1 MARYTYANTSS
12 YRRSQKKR
20 RFRKRARGKYSLKKT
35 VKRILNKQTETKY
48 FDVAGENLELYH
60 NVGQSGGVALATQ
73 RYSDP
78 TFFNPWSDIP
88 PGTGRANRIGDKITP
103 LCMTLRLWLANKAD
117 RPAVMYRIII
127 AKLPKS
133 YNNITTTSSSILP
146 FQFAQLGATGNV
158 MCLPIDHDKGIK
170 PYYDRTFNMQ
180 ATMAAFSGSIT
191 GNSKEQHKLIKI
203 KIRRKRAS
211 PIVYDSST
219 QLIVN
224 SPLALYVFPYDSY
237 GSLVT
242 DNIASYSYTA
252 RMYYKDA

>member
-1 MARYTYANTSS
+1 MPRYK
-12 YRRSQKKR
+12 KKR
-20 RFRKRARGKYSLKKT
+20 SFRKTYRKRARGRSRPTLRT
-35 VKRILNKQTETKY
+35 TIKRVLNKNTETKY
-48 FDVAGENLELYH
+48 FDVAGENLQLYH

-103 LCMTLRLWLANKAD
+103 LCMTLRLWLSNKAD
-117 RPAVMYRIII
+117 RPNLLYRIII

-133 YNNITTTSSSILP
+133 YNAVTTTSSSIIP

-158 MCLPIDHDKGIK
+158 LCLPIDHDKGIK
-170 PYYDRTFNMQ
+170 PYYDRVISNQVGQF
-180 ATMAAFSGSIT
+180 AYGVGAVES
-191 GNSKEQHKLIKI
+191 HKLLKL

-211 PIVYDSST
+211 AIVYDSST

-224 SPLALYVFPYDSY
+224 SPLALYVFPYDAY
-237 GSLVT
+237 GTLIT